1 MSGTSELDLQT
12 AIVNFVAWLRQTFP
26 DEHAQDQG
34 AFERRAAKIFKKRW
48 SPTVKADR
56 KGNRDARC

>member
-34 AFERRAAKIFKKRW
+34 AFERRT
-48 SPTVKADR
+48 S
-56 KGNRDARC
+56 